1 MKAII
6 WTKYGQPNV
15 LQLREV
21 EKPVPG
27 VKEILIKIHSATVTA
42 GDCEMRNLKFS
53 PLLRLMLLLYN
64 GFLRPKRIK
73 ILGQE
78 LAGEVESVGKDV
90 ETFKIGDQVFAATEF
105 SMGAYAEYIC
115 LPGNFAIALKPSKM
129 TYEEAAAIPVG
140 GFNALHFLRD
150 GIVKHGQKVLIIGA
164 GGSIGTIAIQLAKLD
179 GAEITGVDSP
189 EKLEMLLR
197 LGADH
202 VIDFTKEDFSKNE
215 NTYDII
221 LDVAGKSSFYSCI
234 KALKKDGLY
243 LITNPRLSSTIQGKW
258 TSITSSK
265 KVISGTASYTGK
277 DLNILKE
284 LIESGK
290 LKSEIDKIYPLD
302 QVVEAHRYV
311 EAGHKK
317 GNVVIKII

>member
-6 WTKYGQPNV
+6 WTKYGQPDV

-27 VKEILIKIHSATVTA
+27 EKEILIKIHSATVTA

-53 PLLRLMLLLYN
+53 PLLRFMLRLYN
-64 GFLRPKRIK
+64 GFLSPKRIK

-78 LAGEVESVGKDV
+78 LSGEVESVGLEV
-90 ETFKIGDQVFAATEF
+90 ETFKTGDQIFTATEIH
-105 SMGAYAEYIC
+105 MGAYAEYIC
-115 LPGNFAIALKPSKM
+115 LPENHAIALKPSKI

-140 GFNALHFLRD
+140 GFNALHFLRN
-150 GIVKHGQKVLIIGA
+150 GIVKPEQKVLIIGA
-164 GGSIGTIAIQLAKLD
+164 GGSIGTIAIQLAKSD
-179 GAEITGVDSP
+179 GAEVTGVDSSG
-189 EKLEMLLR
+189 KLEMLR
-197 LGADH
+197 KLGADH
-202 VIDFTKEDFSKNE
+202 VIDFTKEDFSINE
-215 NTYDII
+215 KTYDII
-221 LDVAGKSSFYSCI
+221 LDVAGKSPFNSCI
-234 KALKKDGLY
+234 KALKRDGLY
-243 LITNPRLSSTIQGKW
+243 LITNPRLSSTIKGKW

-265 KVISGTASYTGK
+265 KVISGTASYTSK

-284 LIESGK
+284 MIESGK
-290 LKSEIDKIYPLD
+290 LKSEIDKIFPLN
-302 QVVEAHRYV
+302 QVAEAHRYV